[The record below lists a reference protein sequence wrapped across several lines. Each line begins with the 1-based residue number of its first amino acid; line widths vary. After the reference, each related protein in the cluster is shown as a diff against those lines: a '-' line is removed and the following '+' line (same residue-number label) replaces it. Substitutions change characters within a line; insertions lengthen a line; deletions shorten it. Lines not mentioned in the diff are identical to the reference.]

1 MLAHHR
7 KKRVP
12 LPRPIVFHHS
22 FYAKCCIIFY
32 SVFPSKWLF
41 ICIRV
46 LDLDLFFYKVL
57 ACIVYLGTCR
67 CFTSLLCNSQLLLS
81 GMHVIFVSIL
91 FSWLSE
97 KIWTL
102 SMMLYWLPKISK
114 DSQISEGHQT
124 VGEGNANKSWCD
136 LAWDHPY
143 LGKITME
150 RYCDIVLRSPLYLR
164 LCLTYLLVFFGNKIL
179 IVRYSCEIVLCAC
192 DQSFWSLGVW
202 HTHNRCKLAGMYVTQ
217 KVILPWISLDTLVF
231 LI

>member
-12 LPRPIVFHHS
+12 LPWPIVFHHS
-22 FYAKCCIIFY
+22 FYAKCCLIFY

-81 GMHVIFVSIL
+81 GMHVIFVSIFPDCL
-91 FSWLSE
+91 KKFELCLWCSIDFQKLTE
-97 KIWTL
+97 IPRFPRVTK
-102 SMMLYWLPKISK
+102 LYGREMP
-114 DSQISEGHQT
+114 
-124 VGEGNANKSWCD
+124 NKSWCD

-164 LCLTYLLVFFGNKIL
+164 SCLTYLFVFFWNKIL